1 MIAKFK
7 GGNLFTKYY
16 FSTLT
21 GEDKSMSWTDAQ
33 LIAKTKFTIVLVVFT

>member
-21 GEDKSMSWTDAQ
+21 GEDKNMSWTDAQ
-33 LIAKTKFTIVLVVFT
+33 LIAKNKFTIVLVVFT